1 MIKNIAAVLIVL
13 IFAIELYF
21 ATKGS
26 QHRKK
31 KHLKGWNVVKGSI
44 SSIEK
49 KVDDRTKKNYY
60 ELTIETETDRTVTAK
75 EGIFSIYEVGEE
87 VLLQEK
93 NGYHRFMGNDRVDRQ
108 GRKEMLI
115 GTVPLL
121 VIVALAALLTFVV
134 S

>member
-1 MIKNIAAVLIVL
+1 MIKNIAAAMIVL

-31 KHLKGWNVVKGSI
+31 KHLKGWNIVKGSI